1 MPVKRVVG
9 QTISLSFGKSG
20 SETIEFVVK
29 PVGKFPTKYVA
40 LGVGLSLAAIL
51 GIVLVRKKKG

>member
-1 MPVKRVVG
+1 MPVKPLVG
-9 QTISLSFGKSG
+9 KTISGKSG

-29 PVGKFPTKYVA
+29 PGPPPKFPTKYVA
-40 LGVGLSLAAIL
+40 LGMGLSLAAIL